1 MKPIAPTFPGL
12 DQPLSIFGADQLADA
27 IAERVVERMA
37 AQRPMLITAKE
48 AAEILRCS
56 PRTVQQRANRGE
68 QMNRDLYD
76 EHHKTIFGEARIAR
90 LKAVARTIRK
100 YTTAELL
107 ELRAAL
113 KAELEK
119 P

>member
-68 QMNRDLYD
+68 LPSIRQGRFVMFRRADI
-76 EHHKTIFGEARIAR
+76 ERAIEMEAR
-90 LKAVARTIRK
+90 
-100 YTTAELL
+100 
-107 ELRAAL
+107 
-113 KAELEK
+113 
-119 P
+119 